1 MGVFWCGNVSCVS
14 VGDAHNEA
22 MRVRSA
28 LRSSDLRRD
37 WLISMI
43 GSASSV
49 DWEDV
54 KLVLALK

>member
-28 LRSSDLRRD
+28 LRSSDLRRG

-43 GSASSV
+43 GSASYQTR
-49 DWEDV
+49 
-54 KLVLALK
+54 LAFQVGSTVR